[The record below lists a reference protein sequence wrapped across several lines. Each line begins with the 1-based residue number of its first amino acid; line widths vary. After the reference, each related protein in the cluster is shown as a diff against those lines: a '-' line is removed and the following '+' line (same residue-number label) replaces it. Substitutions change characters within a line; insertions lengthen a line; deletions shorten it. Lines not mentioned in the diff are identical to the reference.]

1 MGAQG
6 YARHPIKRLLQGEPF
21 ARHQLDAR
29 MQVLVRIGSGQRI
42 PDHRAAHADANKTH
56 HLGF

>member
-6 YARHPIKRLLQGEPF
+6 YARHPVKRLLQSVPL

-29 MQVLVRIGSGQRI
+29 LQVFIRVGSGQRI
-42 PDHRAAHADANKTH
+42 PDH
-56 HLGF
+56 